1 MNSHSNSYSHSYSDK
16 QSARNAA
23 YAREYEDWLRT
34 LTPPEREALAAQGLD
49 KPLIEERP
57 ASGCGFDN
65 DFANSPAASCQPEE
79 PAIATA
85 PPQPIDRGGL
95 SDEHLWDI
103 LRRLI
108 GEILT
113 LPNRSL
119 TVECLAV
126 VSGLSYSGD
135 SMSAIAG
142 RHKVTRAAV
151 SKRCVELTER
161 LDLLP
166 SRAMRS
172 LTARKAYREAQIRRH
187 STYENS

>member
-1 MNSHSNSYSHSYSDK
+1 MNSSNYSDK

-23 YAREYEDWLRT
+23 YTREYEDWLRT
-34 LTPPEREALAAQGLD
+34 LTPKERETLAAQGLD
-49 KPLIEERP
+49 KPLIEERS
-57 ASGCGFDN
+57 AYGCGLDD
-65 DFANSPAASCQPEE
+65 DFANSQAASCEATMPPDSAE
-79 PAIATA
+79 PM
-85 PPQPIDRGGL
+85 PHLDMGGF
-95 SDEHLWDI
+95 SNEQLWDV

-126 VSGLSYSGD
+126 VSGLSYAGD
-135 SMSAIAG
+135 SMVSIAG

-172 LTARKAYREAQIRRH
+172 LTARKAYRDAQLRRQ
-187 STYENS
+187 SSYENL

>member
-1 MNSHSNSYSHSYSDK
+1 MNSSTYSDK
-16 QSARNAA
+16 QAARNAA
-23 YAREYEDWLRT
+23 YARDYEDWLRT
-34 LTPPEREALAAQGLD
+34 LTPGERETLAAQGLD

-57 ASGCGFDN
+57 ASGCGLDD
-65 DFANSPAASCQPEE
+65 DFANSPAASCD
-79 PAIATA
+79 
-85 PPQPIDRGGL
+85 PIDHCEPPPPIDTGGL
-95 SDEHLWDI
+95 SNEQLWDI

-135 SMSAIAG
+135 SMSAIAT

-172 LTARKAYREAQIRRH
+172 LTARKAYRDAQLRRH
-187 STYENS
+187 STYENP

>member
-1 MNSHSNSYSHSYSDK
+1 MNSNSYSDK

-23 YAREYEDWLRT
+23 YARDYEEWLRT

-57 ASGCGFDN
+57 ASGCGLDD
-65 DFANSPAASCQPEE
+65 DFANSSAASCGPALPAE
-79 PAIATA
+79 PSPT
-85 PPQPIDRGGL
+85 PIDKGGL
-95 SDEHLWDI
+95 SNEQLWDI

-135 SMSAIAG
+135 SMSAIAS

>member
-1 MNSHSNSYSHSYSDK
+1 MNSSNYSDK

-23 YAREYEDWLRT
+23 YTREYEDWLRT
-34 LTPPEREALAAQGLD
+34 LTPNEREILAAQGLD
-49 KPLIEERP
+49 KPLIEERS
-57 ASGCGFDN
+57 AYGCGLDD
-65 DFANSPAASCQPEE
+65 DFANSKAASCE
-79 PAIATA
+79 AVM
-85 PPQPIDRGGL
+85 PPDSAESMPPLDMGGF
-95 SDEHLWDI
+95 SNEQLWDV

-119 TVECLAV
+119 TVECLDV
-126 VSGLSYSGD
+126 VSGLSYAGD
-135 SMSAIAG
+135 SMVSIAG

-172 LTARKAYREAQIRRH
+172 LTARKAYRDAQLRRQ
-187 STYENS
+187 SSYENS